1 MEIYITNNVQIV
13 DPIPE
18 FMRWIRSNLTI
29 RNPDYDKKQRM
40 GISVWNTPEYVSF
53 YEEKHAYGTT
63 VMIIPYGIW
72 RKLQHYVPAG
82 TKVYNNL
89 ADHGP
94 VGFGEETKLPL
105 YDYQERAVSDMVQSG
120 SGVLIGPCGSGK
132 TQIGIGAAVAMNR
145 KTLWLTHTI
154 DLLNQSYERAAR
166 YMPKEWLGK
175 IARGKVEIGSHIT
188 FATVQTMA
196 KADLKALQYEWDVVI
211 VDECHRV
218 CGSATQ
224 AQMFYRVI
232 SSLSA
237 LHKFGLT
244 ATLHRSDGMEASVL
258 AILGPVCAKVN
269 ESEVKART
277 ITPSVTI
284 RTTGIPESVQYI
296 KKDGSLSFTELVSYL
311 AESPVRNAKIAEDII
326 AEANAG
332 HSCLVISDRL
342 LQLNAIMG
350 ALPENL
356 QKKSA
361 MIDGKMVS
369 KKAREERENAIEDMR
384 SGKKTILFATYGL
397 AREGLDIPILDR
409 LFLATPKKDWAVV
422 KQSFG
427 RISRVAEGKTSA
439 LGYDYLDEN
448 IGICIGLYNKRLSVY
463 REEKFPVI
471 HPGQT
476 EQQAEPA

>member
-13 DPIPE
+13 NPIPE
-18 FMRWIRSNLTI
+18 FTRWIRTNLTI

-40 GISVWNTPEYVSF
+40 GISTWKTPEYVSF
-53 YEEKHAYGTT
+53 YEEKHAYGVTT
-63 VMIIPYGIW
+63 FIIPYGIW
-72 RKLQHYVPAG
+72 RKLRHYVPRG
-82 TKVYNNL
+82 TTVYNNL

-94 VGFGEETKLPL
+94 IGFGDTALPL
-105 YDYQERAVSDMVQSG
+105 YDYQERAVNEMVESG

-132 TQIGIGAAVAMNR
+132 TQIGIAAAVAMNR

-154 DLLNQSYERAAR
+154 DLLNQSYERAAQ
-166 YMPKEWLGK
+166 YMPKEWFGK
-175 IARGKVEIGSHIT
+175 IVRGKVEIGSRIT
-188 FATVQTMA
+188 FATVQTLS

-224 AQMFYRVI
+224 AQMFYKVI
-232 SSLSA
+232 SALSA

-244 ATLHRSDGMEASVL
+244 ATLHRSDGMETSVL
-258 AILGPVCAKVN
+258 AILGPVCAKIS

-277 ITPSVTI
+277 VTPGVI
-284 RTTGIPESVQYI
+284 VRATGIPESTLYI
-296 KKDGSLSFTELVSYL
+296 KKDGTLSFTELISYL
-311 AESPVRNAKIAEDII
+311 ADSPVRNAFIADDII
-326 AEANAG
+326 REANNG
-332 HSCLVISDRL
+332 HSCLVLSDRL
-342 LQLNAIMG
+342 SQLNAIMG
-350 ALPENL
+350 NLPDDL

-361 MIDGKMVS
+361 MIDGKMVT
-369 KKAREERENAIEDMR
+369 KKAREAREAAIEDMR
-384 SGKKTILFATYGL
+384 TGKKSILFATYGL
-397 AREGLDIPILDR
+397 AREGLDIPVLDR

-463 REEKFPVI
+463 RDEHFDTV
-471 HPGQT
+471 HPNSA
-476 EQQAEPA
+476 QAETA